1 MSAIVLFVELKLVP
15 GERKTFLARARQHRE
30 KVLENEPGCHRF
42 DLLTPQE
49 DDDTVF
55 LCEVY
60 SDAAALEA
68 HLDTPY
74 MKQYREDTGPMVAGR
89 KRTLCDLAN
98 G

>member
-15 GERKTFLARARQHRE
+15 GARGKFLARARRHRE
-30 KVLENEPGCHRF
+30 KVLENEPDCHRF
-42 DLLTPQE
+42 DLLAPQD

-60 SDAAALEA
+60 SDAAALET
-68 HLDTPY
+68 HLNTAY
-74 MKQYREDTGPMVAGR
+74 MKQYRADTGAMVAER